1 MSSTPVRPFITK
13 TLKPVLLVKN
23 KDIINYFK
31 NPEVLQEVPTVHH
44 IKKDDIN
51 NVRKDF
57 KMLKNNKLLYMTIV
71 GETTSKELAD
81 LSIRKDY
88 FMGQKHAKKRLL
100 IISAKLE
107 KPSSNQNDFDTHAIV
122 EQYEVKPIEGIKPPN
137 VEFENIELVDDVK
150 DMNGILINFVVSSY
164 DTILIK
170 MNEKKQIFN
179 SNRREERKD
188 ALGVLNSSNYV
199 HLLDND
205 IRASLHHIVVENNN
219 SVLQEFHN
227 LGFLQI
233 YSQRKQPLKSIDE
246 IIAKMKSGDF
256 DEDFTIKNLSDLIDD
271 PNLEMINEGNI
282 KKYHIKESNVDY
294 HYECI
299 SGGNGDLSCKKF
311 LFDLHVN
318 DNSHVVY
325 YVFQVIETTK
335 EDLKPFV
342 GKALVQRVEEKHE
355 IVRETDDLIHFIDA
369 WLPMIKYKRQ
379 QLESQT
385 ED

>member
-1 MSSTPVRPFITK
+1 
-13 TLKPVLLVKN
+13 
-23 KDIINYFK
+23 
-31 NPEVLQEVPTVHH
+31 
-44 IKKDDIN
+44 
-51 NVRKDF
+51 
-57 KMLKNNKLLYMTIV
+57 
-71 GETTSKELAD
+71 
-81 LSIRKDY
+81 
-88 FMGQKHAKKRLL
+88 MGQKDAKKRLL

-246 IIAKMKSGDF
+246 R
-256 DEDFTIKNLSDLIDD
+256 
-271 PNLEMINEGNI
+271 
-282 KKYHIKESNVDY
+282 
-294 HYECI
+294 
-299 SGGNGDLSCKKF
+299 
-311 LFDLHVN
+311 
-318 DNSHVVY
+318 VV
-325 YVFQVIETTK
+325 
-335 EDLKPFV
+335 
-342 GKALVQRVEEKHE
+342 LV
-355 IVRETDDLIHFIDA
+355 
-369 WLPMIKYKRQ
+369 Y
-379 QLESQT
+379 
-385 ED
+385 